1 MNYYELLNVS
11 ESATTDEIKKH
22 YYKYAKIHHPDKGG
36 DEEHFKEI
44 QKAYET
50 LMDPIKRHQYDI
62 DLSGNNYTFTQEDYD
77 LIYKYYNSFIN
88 SVEVRL
94 MMNLFYSVPKNTRS
108 KVNLY
113 NLFKNNSIFK
123 NNSTTVRQ
131 NTSTKLI
138 KTDNIKYIDA
148 TQLYDN
154 ITLHLK
160 RSLEDV
166 FNRVCKQI
174 IVKTRVSY
182 YHLFIIDSDY
192 DIYLFNDISS
202 TIKLELM
209 TLTNENYYK
218 KGYDLYYIK
227 KIDLY
232 EVYYGSTFQLRLPN
246 KFKICCVASEL
257 TNKKKSS
264 INTFGFYNPF
274 TKVRGSLHIIYQIQ
288 HGCID
293 DSNKEIMRKLFH
305 KKEIFIDP
313 SLPVYNI

>member
-36 DEEHFKEI
+36 DEEQFKEI

-113 NLFKNNSIFK
+113 NLFKNNSLFK
-123 NNSTTVRQ
+123 SNSTTVRQ

-174 IVKTRVSY
+174 IVKTRERF

-192 DIYLFNDISS
+192 DIYLFNDLSS

-209 TLTNENYYK
+209 TLTNDNYYK

-257 TNKKKSS
+257 TKKKKSS
-264 INTFGFYNPF
+264 INTFGFYNPI

>member
-36 DEEHFKEI
+36 DEEQFKEI
-44 QKAYET
+44 QTAYET

-113 NLFKNNSIFK
+113 NLFKNNSLFK
-123 NNSTTVRQ
+123 NNPTTVRQ

-160 RSLEDV
+160 RSLEDL

-174 IVKTRVSY
+174 IVKTRGSY

-192 DIYLFNDISS
+192 DIYLFNDLTS

-257 TNKKKSS
+257 TKKKKSS

-313 SLPVYNI
+313 NLPVYNI

>member
-36 DEEHFKEI
+36 DQEQFKEI

-62 DLSGNNYTFTQEDYD
+62 DLSGNHFTFTQEDYD

-94 MMNLFYSVPKNTRS
+94 MMNLFYSVPKKSRS
-108 KVNLY
+108 KVNLSS
-113 NLFKNNSIFK
+113 LFKRKPKTKS
-123 NNSTTVRQ
+123 S
-131 NTSTKLI
+131 STKLI
-138 KTDNIKYIDA
+138 KTDNLKYVDA

-160 RSLEDV
+160 RSLHDV

-174 IVKTRVSY
+174 IVKTRSTY
-182 YHLFIIDSDY
+182 YHLFITDSDY
-192 DIYLFNDISS
+192 NIYLFNDKHS
-202 TIKLELM
+202 TIKLELT
-209 TLTNENYYK
+209 TLPDHNFYK
-218 KGYDLYYIK
+218 HGYDLCYIK

-232 EVYYGSTFQLRLPN
+232 ELYYGSTFKIQLPN
-246 KFKICCVASEL
+246 KFTICCIAKQL
-257 TNKKKSS
+257 TKKKMSF
-264 INTFGFYNPF
+264 IDTFGFYNP
-274 TKVRGSLHIIYQIQ
+274 KMRVRGKLKIIYQLV
-288 HGCID
+288 HKDID
-293 DSNKEIMRKLFH
+293 DSNKELFKKLFH
-305 KKEIFIDP
+305 KKEVFIDP
-313 SLPVYNI
+313 SYPVYKI